1 MATMIE
7 SNGELEKQADNFVE
21 ALVDAF
27 LQHELLNEARD
38 YVERGRNLQ
47 MLSSAG
53 LLDTWV
59 TRFECW
65 FKTEGNPRDMDDA
78 AAEIRLRGARNALR
92 KSGARIARATS
103 GADPARPEAL
113 LTSKDTSQNR
123 RFY

>member
-1 MATMIE
+1 MTTCRRKKYGVDAMATMIE

-59 TRFECW
+59 TRFE
-65 FKTEGNPRDMDDA
+65 
-78 AAEIRLRGARNALR
+78 
-92 KSGARIARATS
+92 
-103 GADPARPEAL
+103 
-113 LTSKDTSQNR
+113 
-123 RFY
+123 